1 MSTHAAPL
9 CSCLG
14 RVSQHACTVTRE
26 GSGCLTR
33 AAGGWVGGQMAK
45 NQLKKIELAQP
56 IVEVAWDPRS
66 DNYLLVA
73 QADGR
78 IALYDADTLQVQ
90 NLLEGG

>member
-1 MSTHAAPL
+1 
-9 CSCLG
+9 
-14 RVSQHACTVTRE
+14 
-26 GSGCLTR
+26 
-33 AAGGWVGGQMAK
+33 MAK